1 MLGAKH
7 FSVIECKNV
16 KSSEKNFGYSK
27 LELQIPIGTH
37 DVCFLQK
44 Y

>member
-16 KSSEKNFGYSK
+16 KSSERNFGYSK
-27 LELQIPIGTH
+27 LRIADPDRNT
-37 DVCFLQK
+37 
-44 Y
+44 